1 MNALTAALDKD
12 SNKTYTLNGMKI
24 KKSSQNALVDLFYAV
39 GAARGQDDK
48 VAALFNKA
56 LNADLDLAVRIAL
69 YARDAREGMGERSSF
84 RVMLRELAKQD
95 YESAYALLPLIPLL
109 GRWDDVLAF
118 VGTTVEDDALAMYA
132 SALDRG
138 DALAA
143 KWAHREKSAKSN
155 LARKL
160 REFMGLTPRV
170 YRKMLSSLT
179 NVVEQKMASNQWNNI
194 EYSHVPS
201 VASARYQRAFRR
213 HDETRYEQYIAA
225 LERGD
230 KGVKIN
236 AGAVYPY
243 DIINSVAHGEAR
255 VADQQWKA
263 LPEWI
268 PNDKS
273 FIPLVDTSGSM
284 FCNITGSIRAID
296 IALSLGLY
304 VAERNKSVFKD
315 RYLSFSASPTWV
327 DTSGLTLTQKVQQ
340 ATSVNWGMNTNIEA
354 AYELILMTAVNAKV
368 SQDDM
373 PEYLIIFSDMQ
384 FDYCTSG
391 TNSVFKN
398 MKEKFKLAGYK
409 LPNVVFWNLVD
420 YGSNTPVKFDKD
432 GTALVSGFSPALMKS
447 VLSADMDAFS
457 PFNVMLDAVMKDRYN
472 WMRNG

>member
-24 KKSSQNALVDLFYAV
+24 SKSSQDALVDLFYAV

-273 FIPLVDTSGSM
+273 FIPLVDTSRSM
-284 FCNITGSIRAID
+284 FCNMTGSIRAID

-340 ATSVNWGMNTNIEA
+340 ATSVNWGMSTNIEA
-354 AYELILMTAVNAKV
+354 AYELILMTAVDAKV

-384 FDYCTSG
+384 FDSCTSG

-398 MKEKFKLAGYK
+398 MTQKWKLAGYK

-420 YGSNTPVKFDKD
+420 YNSNVPVKFDKD